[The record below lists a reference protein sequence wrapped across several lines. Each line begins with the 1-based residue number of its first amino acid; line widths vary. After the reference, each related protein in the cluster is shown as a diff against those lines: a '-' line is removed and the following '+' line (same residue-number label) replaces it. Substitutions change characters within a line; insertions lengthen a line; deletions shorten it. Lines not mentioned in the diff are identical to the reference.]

1 MNRACKRLISTPLG
15 SRPKWLRQISRARPE
30 SVWKL
35 YSSQL
40 VLIRSIPSTSRNAW
54 TKQTSSTATDS
65 VSVPSISKM
74 ARFILWPRSEE
85 TYVPLDLIPSPSLLY
100 LLLPHLRNPI
110 PSPFHCFQFE
120 VTEATGEEDHS
131 FNPPLPEPSQ
141 AQLALVPHQV
151 QPHRLLP
158 PVI

>member
-1 MNRACKRLISTPLG
+1 APPG
-15 SRPKWLRQISRARPE
+15 SRPRCLRQISSARPE

-40 VLIRSIPSTSRNAW
+40 VLIRSMPSTSRNAW

-85 TYVPLDLIPSPSLLY
+85 TYVPHVLILGPFWLY
-100 LLLPHLRNPI
+100 LSVPNVCNPI
-110 PSPFHCFQFE
+110 PSPFHRFQFE

-131 FNPPLPEPSQ
+131 LNPPLLEPSQ
-141 AQLALVPHQV
+141 AQLALVPHKV
-151 QPHRLLP
+151 RRHRLLP
-158 PVI
+158 PVIPQITAQYP